1 MTPLYQLPS
10 PFPTEWGTLLLLEP
24 PTADAASL
32 RQQLLDES
40 YTKPFVVDDGTCRYL
55 YFNVRLMQSAMRIKA
70 PDDLEL
76 RYTQLMMAAL
86 LFCPRPRRILL
97 IGLGGGSLAKF
108 CHRRLP
114 GAQLTAVELDPHV
127 IALRDAFMVPADDA
141 RLQIVAGDGREYLAD
156 VAKGVDLLLVDAFD
170 GCGLAPGFADRV
182 FFERARAKLAGKG
195 VLVINLAGERE
206 TYAGLISEV
215 QTVFDDQVIVLS
227 VPEDGNH
234 ILFAFR
240 DPMFEPRWRWLH
252 NFARE
257 LRATYGL
264 DFPTFAAKLEQA
276 AKRGLPRF
284 A

>member
-1 MTPLYQLPS
+1 MTPLFALPS
-10 PFPTEWGTLLLLEP
+10 PFQTEWGTLLLLEP
-24 PTADAASL
+24 PTADAATL
-32 RQQLLDES
+32 RQQLLEENYD
-40 YTKPFVVDDGTCRYL
+40 KPFVVDDGSCRYL
-55 YFNVRLMQSAMRIKA
+55 YFNIRLMQSAMRIKA
-70 PDDLEL
+70 PDELEL
-76 RYTQLMMAAL
+76 RYTQQMMAAL

-127 IALRDAFMVPADDA
+127 IALREAFMLPADDA
-141 RLQIVAGDGREYLAD
+141 RLQVVAGDGREYLAK
-156 VAKGVDLLLVDAFD
+156 VAQGIDLLLVDAFD
-170 GCGLAPGFADRV
+170 ASGLAPGFADQ
-182 FFERARAKLAGKG
+182 FFFARARAKLAGKG

-215 QTVFDDQVIVLS
+215 QSVFDDQVIVLS

-264 DFPTFAAKLEQA
+264 DFPTFAKRLEQA